1 MAGEVKEN
9 LSDMGR
15 NVRSRRETG
24 DGTFPR
30 KVKAVKQL
38 LDLAT
43 RMSLGMFLGLHFSV
57 GIDVEAG

>member
-1 MAGEVKEN
+1 MAGAVKEN
-9 LSDMGR
+9 LSEMGR
-15 NVRSRRETG
+15 NLRSWRETG
-24 DGTFPR
+24 DGAFQR

-43 RMSLGMFLGLHFSV
+43 RVTLGMSLGLHFSV